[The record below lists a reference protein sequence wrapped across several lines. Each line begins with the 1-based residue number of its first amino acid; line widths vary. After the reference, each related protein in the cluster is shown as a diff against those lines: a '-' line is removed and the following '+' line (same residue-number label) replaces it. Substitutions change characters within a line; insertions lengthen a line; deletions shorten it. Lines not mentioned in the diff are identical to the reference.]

1 MSLPIVTTDV
11 SYPCSD
17 GFAMPA
23 YLARPEG
30 DGTYPAMVLTVEA
43 TGLHREMKRLADDVA
58 KAGYVVIAPDLF
70 ARGNAFL
77 CLVRLIKDLMAEK
90 GRGVDDLL
98 AARAWLAAQAYVASD
113 RVATMGFCLGGG
125 YALLLAKTGLFKAA
139 ADFYGQPPATLEGAC
154 PIVAS
159 YGDRDA
165 PMMGHVPKLQAELSR
180 LAIPNDVKVYPGVGH
195 GFMNEQPN
203 KIFAFLL
210 KNLPGHVAYDAAA
223 ADDAM
228 SRMLA
233 FLAAHV

>member
-1 MSLPIVTTDV
+1 MISSDV
-11 SYPCSD
+11 SYLCPD

-23 YLARPEG
+23 YLARPEAEG
-30 DGTYPAMVLTVEA
+30 KYPAMVLTFEA
-43 TGLHREMKRLADDVA
+43 TGLHREMKRLADEVA
-58 KAGYVVIAPDLF
+58 QAGYVVIAPDLF

-77 CLVRLIKDLMAEK
+77 CLVRLIKDLMAGK

-98 AARAWLAAQAYVASD
+98 AARAWLAAQPFVESE
-113 RVATMGFCLGGG
+113 RIATMGFCMGGG

-139 ADFYGQPPATLEGAC
+139 ADFYGQVPETLDGAC

-165 PMMGHVPKLQAELSR
+165 PLMPSVPKLEAELSR
-180 LAIPNDVKVYPGVGH
+180 LAIPSDVKVYPGVGH

-203 KIFAFLL
+203 KVFAFLL
-210 KNLPGHVAYDAAA
+210 KNLPGRVAYDAGA

-228 SRMLA
+228 KRMLA
-233 FLAAHV
+233 FLATHV

>member
-1 MSLPIVTTDV
+1 MNLTIATTDV

-30 DGTYPAMVLTVEA
+30 DGAYPAMVLTFEA

-58 KAGYVVIAPDLF
+58 KAGYVVIAPNLF

-77 CLVRLIKDLMAEK
+77 CLVRLLKDLAAEK

-98 AARAWLAAQAYVASD
+98 AARAWLAAQPFVETD
-113 RVATMGFCLGGG
+113 RIATMGFCMGGG

-139 ADFYGQPPATLEGAC
+139 VDFYGEPPETLEGAC
-154 PIVAS
+154 PVIAS

-165 PMMGHVPKLQAELSR
+165 VMMRHVPALEAELSR
-180 LAIPNDVKVYPGVGH
+180 LAIPSEVKVYPGVGH
-195 GFMNEQPN
+195 SFMNEQPN
-203 KIFAFLL
+203 KIFSFLL
-210 KNLPGHVAYDAAA
+210 RNLPIHGEYDAAA

-228 SRMLA
+228 KRMLA
-233 FLAAHV
+233 FLATHV

>member
-1 MSLPIVTTDV
+1 MSFPIATADV
-11 SYPCSD
+11 SYPCAD

-23 YLARPEG
+23 YLARPQG
-30 DGTYPAMVLTVEA
+30 DGSYPAMVLIFEA
-43 TGLHREMKRLADDVA
+43 TGLHREMKRLAEDVA
-58 KAGYVVIAPDLF
+58 QAGYVVIAPDLF

-77 CLVRLIKDLMAEK
+77 CLVRLIKDLLAEK

-98 AARAWLAAQAYVASD
+98 AARAWLAAQPFVELE
-113 RVATMGFCLGGG
+113 RIATMGFCLGGG
-125 YALLLAKTGLFKAA
+125 YALLLSKTGLFKAA
-139 ADFYGQPPATLEGAC
+139 ADFYGKPPKTLDGAC
-154 PIVAS
+154 PIIAS

-165 PMMGHVPKLQAELSR
+165 PMMPNVPKLEAELAR

-203 KIFAFLL
+203 RTFRLLL
-210 KNLPGHVAYDAAA
+210 KYPARVEYDAAA

-228 SRMLA
+228 KRMLA